1 MLEGMRRMTQNWV
14 GKTIMTLLF
23 GVLIASFAVW
33 GIADIFKGFGQSRI
47 AYVGS
52 QEINLE
58 TYRAAYQTQLTN
70 LQRQTRQSITSDQAR
85 AAGLDRLVLQRLI
98 GEAALDQ
105 KAKAMGLAL
114 ADSDIAAS
122 VVSDPTFLGPTG
134 KFDRARFNDALREA
148 GFANEQRFIQEQ
160 ARVYLRQQI
169 ADSLTANLKLPQAM
183 REAIHRY
190 RSETRSVEYFR
201 LPEKAA
207 GEIKAPTDEQL
218 QSFYEAR
225 KLAFRAPEY
234 RSFTALAITPATVA
248 DTAKI
253 SDADAVAYYDKIKA
267 ERYTSA
273 ETREV
278 QQIVFPDE
286 KAAQEASDKIKAGTT
301 FDAIAQE
308 RKLSDKDI
316 ALGTLTQRD
325 FVDAAVGKAAY
336 ALSEGAVSAPVKG
349 DFGAVLVRVV
359 KINPQAVKPFAE
371 VADEV
376 RNQLAITR
384 ARDEVLSLRDKIED
398 ERTAGKS
405 ITDAAQAL
413 KLKALTFD
421 SVDASGRSHD
431 GQQVAD
437 IPERE
442 QLLRAVFASDIGMDN
457 DVITTKDNGY
467 IWYEVRAIDP
477 ARERTLAEVRDQ
489 VTKNWRDDEVVRTL
503 QEKAGEIVKRLQGG
517 VSFEDAAKELG
528 ATVELANDVKRTGS
542 EKLSPAVVA
551 RVFSVANGAIAS
563 VADGLDRVIFKVVD
577 SVTPPLDAD
586 DEGLKAVEDRLK
598 PALSEDIL
606 AQYVTRLQNDL
617 GVTINDAAVRMA
629 VGGGDNIN

>member
-14 GKTIMTLLF
+14 GKAIMTLMF
-23 GVLIASFAVW
+23 GILIISFAIW
-33 GIADIFKGFGQSRI
+33 GIADIFKGFGQNRV
-47 AYVGS
+47 AQVGS
-52 QEINLE
+52 QEISLDA
-58 TYRAAYQTQLTN
+58 YRSAYQTQLTN

-98 GEAALDQ
+98 AEAALDQ
-105 KAKAMGLAL
+105 KAKSMGLAL

-122 VVSDPTFLGPTG
+122 IVGDPNFVGPTG

-148 GFANEQRFIQEQ
+148 GYPNEQRFIQEQ

-190 RSETRSVEYFR
+190 RAETRSVEYFR
-201 LPEKAA
+201 LPEKVA

-218 QSFYEAR
+218 QSFYDAR

-234 RSFTALAITPATVA
+234 RSFTVLAITPSSVA
-248 DTAKI
+248 DASKI
-253 SDADAVAYYDKIKA
+253 SDADATAYYDRIKA
-267 ERYTSA
+267 ERYTTA

-336 ALSEGAVSAPVKG
+336 ALPEGGVSEPIKG

-359 KINPQAVKPFAE
+359 KINAQAVKPFAE
-371 VADEV
+371 VAEEV
-376 RNQLAITR
+376 KNQLAATR
-384 ARDEVLSLRDKIED
+384 ARDEVSSLRDKIED

-405 ITDAAQAL
+405 IGDAAQAL
-413 KLKALTFD
+413 KLKAIT
-421 SVDASGRSHD
+421 VDAVDANGRGRD
-431 GQQVAD
+431 GQPITD
-437 IPERE
+437 IPERD
-442 QLLRAVFASDIGMDN
+442 QVLRAVFASDIGMDN
-457 DVITTKDNGY
+457 DVLTTKDNGY
-467 IWYEVRAIDP
+467 VWFEVKAIDP
-477 ARERTLAEVRDQ
+477 ARERTLAEVREQ
-489 VTKNWRDDEVVRTL
+489 VTKSWREDEIVRIL

-517 VSFEDAAKELG
+517 ASFEAEAKELG
-528 ATVELANDVKRTGS
+528 VPDELANDVKRTGS

-551 RVFSVANGAIAS
+551 RVFSVANGSIAS

-577 SVTPPLDAD
+577 SITPPLDAD
-586 DEGLKAVEDRLK
+586 DDNIKAVEDRLK
-598 PALSEDIL
+598 PALAEDIL
-606 AQYVTRLQNDL
+606 AQYVTRLQSDM
-617 GVTINDAAVRMA
+617 GVSINEAAVRMA
-629 VGGGDNIN
+629 VGGGDNN